1 MLAVCQICGEVFA
14 EISLEG
20 RLDSGIAIAP
30 LRYPM
35 NGTMFGSA
43 DPFHG
48 VLPPYALSAA
58 VEWEHMRHYGI
69 HRPTINPDE
78 VLTTK
83 GLVKLPKDGAPAYL
97 MNAQPPEMDREKI
110 VDAVVMVSDEDAER
124 QAREILQGGPKV
136 VVSDEVPDN
145 TVLVMDDAMIIE
157 NKEPIPPLYIHEV
170 TIDPDKSAFI
180 CAKCNKSFTTMAALR
195 GHMGGAHKTKSG
207 KKG

>member
-110 VDAVVMVSDEDAER
+110 ADAVVMVSDEDAER
-124 QAREILQGGPKV
+124 QVRERIKTAEGQIRTELSEKIQ
-136 VVSDEVPDN
+136 EH
-145 TVLVMDDAMIIE
+145 DAALIVE
-157 NKEPIPPLYIHEV
+157 YKEPIPPLYIYGV